1 MQLKNDQ
8 LVARKKKNIL
18 LNEKN
23 FNQLKGTKVTYGQTI
38 QLMHVDSGFY
48 LQNSKRSSQLN
59 KSTSTLELVEEPA
72 PMRAQFIIQSR
83 YRYR

>member
-1 MQLKNDQ
+1 M
-8 LVARKKKNIL
+8 KNIK

-23 FNQLKGTKVTYGQTI
+23 FENMKGIKVHYGQTV

-72 PMRAQFIIQSR
+72 PMRTQFII
-83 YRYR
+83 